1 MDNLQFLVENYE
13 TPARAKNLVAGMK
26 IALVAGIAAAG
37 KDSILREILVDKAH
51 FSRIITTIPRA
62 PRPGEIRDVS
72 YHFIDENQ
80 VRKNLAEHAYF
91 ETKMVHGRVYGT
103 TIAEL
108 ERIHG
113 DGKIAIGDVDV
124 QGVAEYQRVLGE
136 NLRAIFVVPPS
147 FDIWQER
154 WNGRNDSESPT
165 EKARRMLSAKN
176 ELAAALDEKYYRVV
190 VNDDLARAADT
201 ARKIILEPDF
211 AKNYDDA
218 PARKIA
224 RELHDR
230 IAVAFG

>member
-1 MDNLQFLVENYE
+1 MDDLQNLVENYE
-13 TPARAKNLVAGMK
+13 TPTAAKELVGKMN
-26 IALVAGIAAAG
+26 IALIAGIAAAG
-37 KDSILREILVDKAH
+37 KDSILRKLLADKDH
-51 FSRIITTIPRA
+51 FSRIITTIPRT
-62 PRPGEIRDVS
+62 PRPGEIPDVS

-80 VRKNLAEHAYF
+80 VRENLADHAYF

-108 ERIHG
+108 ERIDG

-124 QGVAEYQRVLGE
+124 QGVAEYQSVLGE

-147 FDIWQER
+147 FEVWQER
-154 WNGRNDSESPT
+154 WNGRNDSDSDT

-176 ELAAALDEKYYRVV
+176 ELATALDEKYYRVV
-190 VNDDLARAADT
+190 VNDDLARAAET

-224 RELHDR
+224 RELYDR
-230 IAVAFG
+230 IAVTLG